1 LTYFSP
7 QFLKAFCQNFT
18 HRGTSVKHLSD
29 YRFGRVRLHWLFG
42 LIVLIAVMPVFVL
55 YFGRLQTSRAE
66 ALADARNQ
74 VYQLATRSA
83 DVYADIAVK
92 SRHVLETVGS
102 NATVRKN
109 RDCAAF
115 FKWVQHLVVGHGTTP
130 WITGLFLTDDKGE
143 YICGTFENGSTANVG
158 DREYFTGMVAS
169 RQFATS
175 GILMGRYSHRMIVGA
190 ALPIYDEHG
199 QLEMSVVL
207 GADLYQLNAIA
218 TEANERFGGRLLVF
232 DEQGKILANLPH
244 NAKNGEHR
252 FDKPLVIQRLLKS
265 DTSTLEVADQS
276 GVRSIYGVKHLPH
289 GQRVAIAFS
298 RDAILAPIERAFR
311 SDLLFLLLVAAGS
324 VAASLI
330 VAEFAV
336 LRGVRILKGAALRL
350 KAGKM
355 GVRVKQP
362 HLVAAE
368 LDDLAQTYNAMTAE
382 FERLA
387 YLDRLTGLPNRRY
400 LERQINNYRTQ
411 DPNLKQVVLAIDL
424 DGFKPVNDT
433 YGHAMG
439 DRVLTA
445 AARRIATVVDE
456 RGLLTRLG
464 GDEFVAIIPL
474 PEDEYRE
481 FARNV
486 AEEIRDA
493 MEKTLDVEGTPIDI
507 GCSVGLAVVPDDAT
521 SLAGAIVVADSA
533 LYEAKRAGR
542 NRVIE
547 NAPLLASEAFSD
559 MDEDHSRWLSAHT
572 E

>member
-1 LTYFSP
+1 MTRRSS
-7 QFLKAFCQNFT
+7 
-18 HRGTSVKHLSD
+18 GDGVKDWFDQHL
-29 YRFGRVRLHWLFG
+29 GRIHLHWLFA

-55 YFGRLQTSRAE
+55 YFGRLQTSRAD
-66 ALADARNQ
+66 ALADARSQ
-74 VYQLATRSA
+74 VYQLATRAA
-83 DVYADIAVK
+83 DVYGDITVK
-92 SRHVLETVGS
+92 SRHVLETVAANS
-102 NATVRKN
+102 SARKN
-109 RDCAAF
+109 RDCGAF

-130 WITGLFLTDDKGE
+130 WITGLFLTDAHGK
-143 YICGTFENGSTANVG
+143 YICGTFSNGDAANVG
-158 DREYFTGMVAS
+158 DREYFRGMKETQ
-169 RQFATS
+169 QFATS

-190 ALPIYDEHG
+190 ALPLYDEHNK
-199 QLEMSVVL
+199 LEMAVVL

-218 TEANERFGGRLLVF
+218 SEANERFGARLLVF
-232 DEQGKILANLPH
+232 DDRGRVLANLPADSKAGMH
-244 NAKNGEHR
+244 K
-252 FDKPLVIQRLLKS
+252 FDRPMVIKQLLQS
-265 DTSTLEVADQS
+265 DASTLEVADQH
-276 GVRSIYGVKHLPH
+276 GVRNIYGVRRLPH
-289 GQRVAIAFS
+289 GQRVAIALS
-298 RDAILAPIERAFR
+298 RDAILAPIERTFR
-311 SDLLFLLLVAAGS
+311 SDLLFLLLVAAAS
-324 VAASLI
+324 AAASLI

-362 HLVAAE
+362 RLVAAE
-368 LDDLAQTYNAMTAE
+368 LDDLAATYNAMTAE

-400 LERQINNYRTQ
+400 LERQINDYRMQ
-411 DPNLKQVVLAIDL
+411 DPDLKQAVLAIDL

-445 AARRIATVVDE
+445 SARRIATVVDE

-474 PEDEYRE
+474 PSENYRD
-481 FARNV
+481 FARQI
-486 AEEIRDA
+486 AEDIRDA

-521 SLAGAIVVADSA
+521 SLAGAVVIADSA

-547 NAPLLASEAFSD
+547 NAPLLASEAFSE
-559 MDEDHSRWLSAHT
+559 MDEDHSRWLSVHT

>member
-1 LTYFSP
+1 
-7 QFLKAFCQNFT
+7 
-18 HRGTSVKHLSD
+18 VKNWFDHHL
-29 YRFGRVRLHWLFG
+29 GRVHLHWLFT

-55 YFGRLQTSRAE
+55 YFGRLQTSRADALSE
-66 ALADARNQ
+66 ARSQ
-74 VYQLATRSA
+74 VYQLASRAA
-83 DVYADIAVK
+83 DVYSDITIK
-92 SRHVLETVGS
+92 SRHVLETVGANS
-102 NATVRKN
+102 SVRKN
-109 RDCAAF
+109 RDCGAF

-130 WITGLFLTDDKGE
+130 WITGLFLTDAHGK
-143 YICGTFENGSTANVG
+143 YICGSFSNGNTANVG
-158 DREYFTGMVAS
+158 DREYFRGMMETQ
-169 RQFATS
+169 QFATS
-175 GILMGRYSHRMIVGA
+175 GILLGRYSHRMIVGA
-190 ALPIYDEHG
+190 ALPLYDDHNK
-199 QLEMSVVL
+199 LEMAVVL
-207 GADLYQLNAIA
+207 GADLYQLNGIA
-218 TEANERFGGRLLVF
+218 AEANERFGARLLVF
-232 DEQGKILANLPH
+232 NDSGHVLANLP
-244 NAKNGEHR
+244 AESKASMHR
-252 FDKPLVIQRLLKS
+252 FDKPMVIKKLLQS
-265 DTSTLEVADQS
+265 DASTLEVADQS
-276 GVRSIYGVKHLPH
+276 GVRNIYGVRRLPH
-289 GQRVAIAFS
+289 GQRVAIALS
-298 RDAILAPIERAFR
+298 RDAILAPIERTFR
-311 SDLLFLLLVAAGS
+311 SDLLFLLLVAAAS
-324 VAASLI
+324 AAASLI

-362 HLVAAE
+362 RLVAAE

-411 DPNLKQVVLAIDL
+411 DPNVKQVVLAIDL

-474 PEDEYRE
+474 PSENYRD
-481 FARNV
+481 FARQI
-486 AEEIRDA
+486 AEDIRDA

-533 LYEAKRAGR
+533 LYEAKRSGR

-547 NAPLLASEAFSD
+547 NAPLLASEAFSE
-559 MDEDHSRWLSAHT
+559 MDEDHSRWLTAHT

>member
-1 LTYFSP
+1 
-7 QFLKAFCQNFT
+7 
-18 HRGTSVKHLSD
+18 VKHLSD

-42 LIVLIAVMPVFVL
+42 LIVLIAVMPMFVL
-55 YFGRLQTSRAE
+55 YFSRLQTSRAE
-66 ALADARNQ
+66 ALADARSQ
-74 VYQLATRSA
+74 VYQLATRSVE
-83 DVYADIAVK
+83 VYADITIK
-92 SRHVLETVGS
+92 SRHVLETVAA
-102 NATVRKN
+102 NTTVRKN
-109 RDCAAF
+109 KDCAAF

-130 WITGLFLTDDKGE
+130 WITGLFLTDNKGN
-143 YICGTFENGSTANVG
+143 YICGTFANGKTANVG
-158 DREYFTGMVAS
+158 DREYFTRMQTS

-175 GILMGRYSHRMIVGA
+175 GILMGRYSHRMIIGA
-190 ALPIYDEHG
+190 ALPIYDEQG
-199 QLEMSVVL
+199 KFEMSVTL
-207 GADLYQLNAIA
+207 GADLYQLSAIA
-218 TEANERFGGRLLVF
+218 AEANERFGGRLLVLN
-232 DEQGKILANLPH
+232 EQGEILANLPH
-244 NAKNGEHR
+244 NAKNEDKNR
-252 FDKPLVIQRLLKS
+252 FDKPMVIQRLLKS
-265 DTSTLEVADQS
+265 DASTLEVADQN
-276 GVRSIYGVKHLPH
+276 GARSIYGVRHLPH
-289 GQRVAIAFS
+289 GQRVAIALS
-298 RDAILAPIERAFR
+298 RDAILAPVERAFR

-362 HLVAAE
+362 RLVAAE

-411 DPNLKQVVLAIDL
+411 DPDLRQAVLAIDL

-445 AARRIATVVDE
+445 AARRIATVIDE

-474 PEDEYRE
+474 PEDNYRE

-521 SLAGAIVVADSA
+521 SLAGAIVIADSA

-547 NAPLLASEAFSD
+547 NAPLLASEDFPD
-559 MDEDHSRWLSAHT
+559 VDEDHARWLSAHT